1 MIQLDSSRIPST
13 SQKEGSTVA
22 DMENFN
28 DKVIKEFRENDG
40 KVGGMFEGAPVL
52 LLHHAGAKTGTERV
66 NPLMYQ
72 PVGDSFAIF
81 ASKGGAPTNPD
92 WYYNLA
98 AHPDTTIELGS
109 GTVKVRAREASPD
122 ERGPIWE
129 KQKELARAS
138 PNTRRTPRRARFPSS
153 CSIP

>member
-1 MIQLDSSRIPST
+1 
-13 SQKEGSTVA
+13 VA

-28 DKVIKEFRENDG
+28 EKIINEFRANGG

-52 LLHHAGAKTGTERV
+52 LLHHVGAKSGTERV

-72 PVGDSFAIF
+72 PAGDSFAIF

-98 AHPDTTIELGS
+98 AHPDTTIELGTS
-109 GTVKVRAREASPD
+109 TVKVRARVADGD
-122 ERGPIWE
+122 ERGQLWE
-129 KQKELARAS
+129 NQKALAPGFAEYET
-138 PNTRRTPRRARFPSS
+138 NAAPRQ
-153 CSIP
+153 IPVIVLDPVA

>member
-1 MIQLDSSRIPST
+1 
-13 SQKEGSTVA
+13 VA

-28 DKVIKEFRENDG
+28 DNVIKEFRDNDG
-40 KVGGMFEGAPVL
+40 KVGGMFEGAQVL

-81 ASKGGAPTNPD
+81 ASKGGAPSNPD

-129 KQKELARAS
+129 KQKKLAPGFAEYET
-138 PNTRRTPRRARFPSS
+138 NAAPRQ
-153 CSIP
+153 IPVILLDPVA

>member
-1 MIQLDSSRIPST
+1 M
-13 SQKEGSTVA
+13 A

-52 LLHHAGAKTGTERV
+52 LLHHTGAKTGTQRV

-81 ASKGGAPTNPD
+81 ASKAGAPSNPD

-98 AHPDTTIELGS
+98 THPDTTIEVGT
-109 GTVKVRAREASPD
+109 GTVKVRARVADPD
-122 ERGPIWE
+122 ERDPIWE
-129 KQKELARAS
+129 KQKELAPGFAEYET
-138 PNTRRTPRRARFPSS
+138 NAAPRQ
-153 CSIP
+153 IPVILLDPVA

>member
-1 MIQLDSSRIPST
+1 
-13 SQKEGSTVA
+13 
-22 DMENFN
+22 MENFN

-52 LLHHAGAKTGTERV
+52 LLHHSGAKTGTQRV

-72 PVGDSFAIF
+72 PVGSSFAIF
-81 ASKGGAPTNPD
+81 GSKGGAPSNPD

-98 AHPDTTIELGS
+98 AHPDTTIELGT
-109 GTVKVRAREASPD
+109 GTVRVTAREASPD

-129 KQKELARAS
+129 KQKKLAPGFAEYET
-138 PNTRRTPRRARFPSS
+138 NAAPRQ
-153 CSIP
+153 IPVILLDPVA

>member
-1 MIQLDSSRIPST
+1 M
-13 SQKEGSTVA
+13 A
-22 DMENFN
+22 DMDNFN
-28 DKVIKEFRENDG
+28 EKVIEEFRENDG

-72 PVGDSFAIF
+72 PVGGSFAIF
-81 ASKGGAPTNPD
+81 ASKGGAPSNPD

-129 KQKELARAS
+129 KQKKLAPGFAEYET
-138 PNTRRTPRRARFPSS
+138 NAAPRQ
-153 CSIP
+153 IPVILLDPVA

>member
-1 MIQLDSSRIPST
+1 
-13 SQKEGSTVA
+13 VA

-52 LLHHAGAKTGTERV
+52 LLHHTGAKTGAERV

-81 ASKGGAPTNPD
+81 ASKGGAPSNPD

-98 AHPDTTIELGS
+98 AHPDTTIEVGA
-109 GTVKVRAREASPD
+109 GTVKVKARVAGPD
-122 ERGPIWE
+122 ERDPIWE
-129 KQKELARAS
+129 KQKELAPGFAEYET
-138 PNTRRTPRRARFPSS
+138 NAAPRQ
-153 CSIP
+153 IPVILLDPVA